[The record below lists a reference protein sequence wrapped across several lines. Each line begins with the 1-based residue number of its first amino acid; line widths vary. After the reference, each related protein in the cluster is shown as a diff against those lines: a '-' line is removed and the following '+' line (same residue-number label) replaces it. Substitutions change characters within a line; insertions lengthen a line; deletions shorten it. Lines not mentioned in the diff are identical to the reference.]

1 MLAVCVYV
9 CLRGVALYLST
20 LNLGKWME
28 FLMNTVKLMA
38 STKAGSLEKTPKL
51 IRIVVQPVPG
61 KYKQAYYVI
70 PGILWNLSKSLHE
83 HWGLQLSVCSY
94 LIKCCFVFFYFFT
107 LSVIFLKR
115 LKIER
120 WRQKLDHKLIKKKK
134 SLCDLPDCGVLLN
147 RTPSLNLTGFESV
160 IVVLNTFARPST
172 CNTRFRAN
180 FEMSMN
186 KPWEHMK
193 YVDIGKNLWRIK
205 HYHGRQNQPLPGR
218 SQNLLCSWHWAR

>member
-1 MLAVCVYV
+1 M
-9 CLRGVALYLST
+9 CLCGVALYLST

-38 STKAGSLEKTPKL
+38 STKAGSLEKTSKL

-61 KYKQAYYVI
+61 KYKQAYYVS
-70 PGILWNLSKSLHE
+70 P
-83 HWGLQLSVCSY
+83 
-94 LIKCCFVFFYFFT
+94 
-107 LSVIFLKR
+107 
-115 LKIER
+115 KI
-120 WRQKLDHKLIKKKK
+120 

-172 CNTRFRAN
+172 CNTRFRAD

-193 YVDIGKNLWRIK
+193 CVDKGKNLLRIK

-218 SQNLLCSWHWAR
+218 SQNLLCSWHSAR